1 MSRFPSAWQAGLDAS
16 REDRRIEYLREQVP
30 EIWTTCNM
38 CCGEGGW
45 DEPRQHHDDTYF
57 CVVIK
62 CPSCN
67 GSGWEC
73 IG

>member
-38 CCGEGGW
+38 CCGEQ
-45 DEPRQHHDDTYF
+45 DITHDPNQRRPDHA
-57 CVVIK
+57 
-62 CPSCN
+62 
-67 GSGWEC
+67 
-73 IG
+73 